1 MHPEGPGHVW
11 DYTNLIKFNKA
22 SCKVLHVILGNPKH
36 QYRLWDE
43 WIDNTLAE
51 DLKVLIDEQL
61 YMSWQCALAGQKA
74 KCVLGCTE
82 WSVASRAVEVILLS
96 YNVLETPCEV
106 MYPSLKPWAKEI
118 HGFSLCLSKTGNP
131 SGILFVFMKILVVLW
146 K

>member
-1 MHPEGPGHVW
+1 
-11 DYTNLIKFNKA
+11 
-22 SCKVLHVILGNPKH
+22 VILGNPKH

-82 WSVASRAVEVILLS
+82 
-96 YNVLETPCEV
+96 
-106 MYPSLKPWAKEI
+106 
-118 HGFSLCLSKTGNP
+118 
-131 SGILFVFMKILVVLW
+131 
-146 K
+146 